1 MNYYPKGG
9 RCGACAKAKDN
20 CSHLDFSKMPVHR
33 RDGCDVVVICTE
45 FRQLNH
51 DAGLRDRSQAWEK
64 PEMHNQDRR
73 RMPSRMDSR
82 ISD

>member
-1 MNYYPKGG
+1 MNYYPKGR
-9 RCGACAKAKDN
+9 RCAACAKAKDD
-20 CSHLDFSKMPVHR
+20 CSRLDFSKMPVHR
-33 RDGCDVVVICTE
+33 RDGNDVVVLCNQ

-51 DAGLRDRSQAWEK
+51 GAGIRDRTQAWEK

-82 ISD
+82 RD